1 MFKYYFEQI
10 KDIEV
15 FPLISLMIF
24 FIFFI
29 SLILWVVKADKGY
42 IKKMG
47 DLPVSD
53 DQGGKKADLPAANRA

>member
-10 KDIEV
+10 QNIEV

-29 SLILWVVKADKGY
+29 SLIVWVVRADKSY
-42 IKKMG
+42 ILKMG
-47 DLPVSD
+47 NLPVDEFSTPEPEKP
-53 DQGGKKADLPAANRA
+53 GAK